1 MRAFILPVLLVI
13 CITSSW
19 GRQCTEPPP
28 GAVIVKTHYQRRW
41 GVVFVYPGTY
51 VGQVNVSRAGP
62 VTIMG
67 YTKNT
72 LDFAHN
78 TVTLVHNA
86 SLATG
91 AGSDDLTGTLRV
103 LSNNVS
109 PVQPRCAERL
119 WCGVLEWAGHCAKH
133 QGDHVGV
140 YACRLFSYQDTLY
153 TNVGNH
159 VYLKSYIEGA
169 VDFIFGRHSIAYFE
183 GNTIASKG
191 AGCITASGRQ
201 LNDNRHL
208 SGGLNATADVF
219 NENKIIAA
227 TDAFPNVTGNVF
239 LGRPWGDFARV
250 VFKNTYIP
258 APLNKT
264 IWSIWNP
271 GDERTD
277 FILFTEYNSFGPGVA
292 HAHRANF
299 STGLTREEA
308 AQYTLAS
315 AGARLRRAQVL
326 GGWDLGVCVSLFLQG
341 VLCAQ
346 FAHYT
351 CLNKRNSVWIKPFVA
366 GLMTTLRS
374 LQSLALIWIQN
385 VATFGSLEAG
395 SNLLHTHWLSQTT
408 LTLEAATAFSVQMFF
423 CRRLWAISRNAYLV
437 TLYCIGA
444 TKSRNNRPSTYS
456 LLRWTRRLEYVLT
469 IGMDH

>member
-1 MRAFILPVLLVI
+1 MRAFILPVLLAI

-28 GAVIVKTHYQRRW
+28 GAVIVKPNTNVAGEFSNLGEAVNALPADNTSQ
-41 GVVFVYPGTY
+41 VVFVYPGTY

-72 LDFAHN
+72 LDFTHN

-109 PVQPRCAERL
+109 LYNLDVRNDF
-119 WCGVLEWAGHCAKH
+119 GVAFSNGQAIALSTRGTASACMRAGCF
-133 QGDHVGV
+133 
-140 YACRLFSYQDTLY
+140 LFISDDTQDTLY

-201 LNDNRHL
+201 LNDT
-208 SGGLNATADVF
+208 GIYVF

-239 LGRPWGDFARV
+239 LGRPWGGLIF
-250 VFKNTYIP
+250 FLQ
-258 APLNKT
+258 LNKT

-277 FILFTEYNSFGPGVA
+277 FILFAEYNSFGPGVA

-299 STGLTREEA
+299 STGLTHEEA

-315 AGARLRRAQVL
+315 AVPDYAEWVDG
-326 GGWDLGVCVSLFLQG
+326 
-341 VLCAQ
+341 
-346 FAHYT
+346 
-351 CLNKRNSVWIKPFVA
+351 
-366 GLMTTLRS
+366 
-374 LQSLALIWIQN
+374 
-385 VATFGSLEAG
+385 
-395 SNLLHTHWLSQTT
+395 
-408 LTLEAATAFSVQMFF
+408 
-423 CRRLWAISRNAYLV
+423 AYLLPDV
-437 TLYCIGA
+437 GGGL
-444 TKSRNNRPSTYS
+444 
-456 LLRWTRRLEYVLT
+456 
-469 IGMDH
+469 